1 MMLFSTSCGI
11 VKSSQKYPV
20 GLQVFGNPKI
30 SENTN
35 NDACEV
41 FFQYFIIVESPKR
54 YRRRSKSA
62 WLNFPEVFGNF

>member
-20 GLQVFGNPKI
+20 DLQVFGNPKI

-35 NDACEV
+35 HDACEV
-41 FFQYFIIVESPKR
+41 FFSVFYHRRKPK
-54 YRRRSKSA
+54 KVQA
-62 WLNFPEVFGNF
+62 EI